1 MSHARGLVLVSH
13 LAACGRQDEVARAP
27 ARPAAAPSPAAA
39 AGSAAVP
46 AGWVVETP
54 SSSMRVAQF
63 RLPGAGGS
71 GDAELAVFSFPG
83 GGGTAAANL
92 ERWIGQFEQP
102 GGGPS
107 AAVAEQSREELDG
120 VTLHRL
126 ELGGTYVAETTPGSG
141 VRLEEPGWRLIGAVV
156 EGPGGTRFVKCVGPA
171 DTVAR
176 WRESVDAYIRTVR
189 P

>member
-1 MSHARGLVLVSH
+1 MSPARVLVLVS
-13 LAACGRQDEVARAP
+13 LLVACGGQDEVAGAP
-27 ARPAAAPSPAAA
+27 ARPAAQAAPA
-39 AGSAAVP
+39 AGSAAAP
-46 AGWVVETP
+46 EGWVAEAP

-63 RLPGAGGS
+63 RLPGADGS

-102 GGGPS
+102 DGGPS

-120 VTLHRL
+120 LTLHRL

-141 VRLEEPGWRLIGAVV
+141 VRLEEPGWRLIGAVI
-156 EGPGGTRFVKCVGPA
+156 EGAEGTRFVKCIGPA
-171 DTVAR
+171 ETVAR